1 MKKKKALILGIT
13 GQDGSFMAEL
23 LIKKNYSVHG
33 LVRKSATGNLKNIKE
48 LIEKKNIQI
57 HHGDVLDYLALDRV
71 FKKVKPDEIYN
82 FADQDHVR
90 WSSELPIYSFDVTG
104 GSLINILE
112 IIKNSL
118 PKTKYFHP
126 FSSNIFGNNGNSQI
140 SENENFS
147 PLSIY
152 ALGKVTAYHACKIYR
167 DVHKLKIYG
176 AIFFNHESERRPE
189 EYVTRKITKSVAK
202 IYYKRQKKLKLGDV
216 SAKIDWGYAKDYVEA
231 AYKIMQRKKP
241 LFLII
246 GSGKKTAV
254 IEFVKKCF
262 SYVKMDYK
270 KYLVIDKE
278 LFRKGATKTLVA
290 NTRKAKKEI
299 NFQIKTNI
307 NKLVKIMMDNDLE
320 AERNKIDQ

>member
-189 EYVTRKITKSVAK
+189 EYVTRKITKSVARIFYGKQQK
-202 IYYKRQKKLKLGDV
+202 IQLGDIK
-216 SAKIDWGYAKDYVEA
+216 AKIDWGYAEDYVEA
-231 AYKIMQRKKP
+231 AYNIMQLKKP
-241 LFLII
+241 DYFII
-246 GSGKKTAV
+246 GSGKAYTV
-254 IEFVKKCF
+254 EYFLKKAF
-262 SYVKMDYK
+262 DYVGLDYK
-270 KYLVIDKE
+270 KYLKVNKKLIRPSKNS
-278 LFRKGATKTLVA
+278 TLVA
-290 NTRKAKKEI
+290 NTSKA
-299 NFQIKTNI
+299 QKTFKFRNKTSI
-307 NKLVKIMMDNDLE
+307 NKIIALMMENDLKLE
-320 AERNKIDQ
+320 SNN